1 MFVAN
6 NLVYV
11 IGILLVVIVQLVT
24 VVQLLLLL
32 DPTTSVSAIKLS
44 STPTMTQSSTTT
56 TTPSLTLPKFINTKD
71 SYRDHRR
78 SSSLS
83 YNNWNQQ
90 QQQNDDHHHRSLYL
104 MSQQRGIQ
112 NFPVNNDDNDK
123 EYKDTDG
130 SDVLPQTDNNSNK
143 KNVVSKTMTTT
154 KTMNNNNININRPPI
169 NDNDNNDSSFISLQE
184 QAEKLRK
191 DVESLQ
197 IKLEETKR
205 NKIERERVK
214 VDKWI
219 DELLLIDIGSTTT
232 ADNGV
237 AKSNR
242 NKNTG
247 NCNGTTRIDLL
258 KNTDQVYQ
266 YMMKNRYSSEQVF
279 KIFNRLSE
287 IRFDETNGRSK
298 ESRSNCSPLMSLL
311 VDATN
316 KLDCTER
323 HENPNKRWKNTIKV
337 EQILQK
343 KLFGRDWNIEYISEH
358 EEE

>member
-1 MFVAN
+1 
-6 NLVYV
+6 
-11 IGILLVVIVQLVT
+11 
-24 VVQLLLLL
+24 
-32 DPTTSVSAIKLS
+32 
-44 STPTMTQSSTTT
+44 
-56 TTPSLTLPKFINTKD
+56 
-71 SYRDHRR
+71 
-78 SSSLS
+78 
-83 YNNWNQQ
+83 
-90 QQQNDDHHHRSLYL
+90 
-104 MSQQRGIQ
+104 MSQQRDIQ
-112 NFPVNNDDNDK
+112 NVPAGNNDNDK
-123 EYKDTDG
+123 DCSYNDDDEN
-130 SDVLPQTDNNSNK
+130 LPQIGNNSNK
-143 KNVVSKTMTTT
+143 KNVGSKTMATTT

-169 NDNDNNDSSFISLQE
+169 PINDHDNDTNDSSFLSLQE
-184 QAEKLRK
+184 EAEKLRK

-205 NKIERERVK
+205 DKIERERVK

-247 NCNGTTRIDLL
+247 NGNGTTRIDLL

-279 KIFNRLSE
+279 KIFDRLSE
-287 IRFDETNGRSK
+287 IRYDETNGRSK